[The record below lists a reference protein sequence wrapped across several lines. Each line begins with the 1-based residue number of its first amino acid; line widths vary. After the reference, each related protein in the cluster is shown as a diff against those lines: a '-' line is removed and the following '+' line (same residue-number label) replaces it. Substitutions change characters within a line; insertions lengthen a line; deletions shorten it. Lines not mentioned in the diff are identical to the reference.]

1 MRIHSANNAIEYF
14 VSNMYNFI
22 SMLMLLL
29 NFTCIGIVAPLPV
42 RDVTAAFAKGCHVL
56 FSRSARSLSLSL
68 STPSLFGFVVV
79 SQFATRSHFKIN

>member
-56 FSRSARSLSLSL
+56 FFALSALSISLSLNAFSL
-68 STPSLFGFVVV
+68 WIRCRFSICDAVAF
-79 SQFATRSHFKIN
+79 